1 MVVSGTEN
9 DDLIVNETKKN
20 ESSIG
25 SLNEIKINAVPTNT
39 TFVDYVKQH
48 WEGNVIVTPFV
59 QK

>member
-1 MVVSGTEN
+1 MRPKE
-9 DDLIVNETKKN
+9 N